1 MKGKRTDKAC
11 IKDAVTSF
19 LKGERHLVFGFEET
33 GETVRH
39 RIYRKAADALSLF
52 NPYFDV
58 NGALYL
64 RRLFSKDAKL
74 LVMLRP
80 CEVRAYV
87 ELSKLTQVER
97 ESVIAVSIDCF
108 GAVPSKEAEPL
119 PTDPSGLRSALATS
133 EKLRYACKSCREPRG
148 VVGDAGI
155 RVDKEGAIWVHALT
169 PGGEAFLSSIEGEE
183 GQMPDEFLVAAGS
196 DVASFQAD
204 MERFSQDFEKCIM
217 CMNCRDMCPVCYCI
231 DCVFHGDEYVPKGD
245 AFTNKMLRLEGA
257 ALPLGKEL
265 FHFIRMYHVSQTC
278 VACGACEEAC
288 PQRIPLTKYMK
299 GTSERLQKLF
309 SYMSGRSFDETIPYL
324 TFLEDEL
331 KNAED

>member
-1 MKGKRTDKAC
+1 MKGKKVNQERVR
-11 IKDAVTSF
+11 DAVTAF
-19 LKGERHLVFGFEET
+19 LTKGNHLALGFEET
-33 GETVRH
+33 NGTVRH
-39 RIYRKAADALSLF
+39 RIFRNEVQTLSLF

-64 RRLFSKDAKL
+64 RRFFSKEAKV

-80 CEVRAYV
+80 CEIRAYV

-97 ESVIAVSIDCF
+97 GSVIAVSIDCF
-108 GAVPSKEAEPL
+108 GAIPSKEAESL
-119 PTDPSGLRSALATS
+119 PADAAGLRNALVAS
-133 EKLRYACKSCREPRG
+133 GKLRYACKHCREPRA

-155 RVDKEGAIWVHALT
+155 RVDKEGALWAQALT
-169 PGGEAFLSSIEGEE
+169 PIGEEFVSSIQGDDDE
-183 GQMPDEFLVAAGS
+183 MPAGFLVAAGG
-196 DVASFQAD
+196 DAEPFQSD
-204 MERFSQDFEKCIM
+204 MESFSKDFEKCIM

-231 DCVFHGDEYVPKGD
+231 DCVFHGDEYLPKGD
-245 AFTNKMLRLEGA
+245 AFINKMLRLGDTP
-257 ALPLGKEL
+257 LPLGKEL

-288 PQRIPLTKYMK
+288 PQKILLTKYMK